1 MNFKNLGYIILAAS
15 WLCALTPHVQAQTAI
30 DMQRVKNAETMT
42 FAGRCVE
49 AIVQVRELYDKYPR
63 NEQIATALKNAYVC
77 SKDYDSAL
85 AVLQRLVSTSGEQ
98 FQKVSYQLDIAGIY
112 FRQGNVVEGRKQIDS
127 AISLLPYDV
136 SSYERAADAFMMNG
150 YYADAVKFLQES
162 RARLNQPSVFSRK
175 LAQLYEIM
183 RSYGEAARE
192 YFVMVEGDSTQ
203 EIYVTGRISNLIKL
217 DAQEEFDTG
226 LEKALAE
233 IVKSNPNRK
242 EAHRFDGDYLIAQG
256 EYEKALERFRLVDSL
271 ENGLGKNLLYF
282 ARTARDNGAY
292 EMVEEACAQI
302 AAQPKSPFVIQSRFI
317 LAESHFAR
325 GSYAQA
331 ATIYQEILDLSP
343 SDRDKSEALYS
354 LGLVTLQGLHD
365 PQNAIATFDQI
376 IQKYPRLPLA
386 AAARVLI
393 GDCYLAQGNATM
405 ADSIYAGVKTSQLPV
420 RNQEELLFKRA
431 ELQFYTGNFEAAR
444 DAYGKMMNAFPKS
457 VFVNDC
463 LRRIMLISEYGGM
476 DEASLQIFATALYSQ
491 FRFEYQKTLDELA
504 KLKGRSGAIL
514 PELAWLKSGEIYQT
528 LKQDTLALAE
538 YDSLITLHPASFYTP
553 IAFERKGDIYSE
565 SQHNCEQA
573 RQMYQQVLLNH
584 PGSLN
589 VEDVR
594 KKLQR
599 AEKTICVQDDKAKS

>member
-1 MNFKNLGYIILAAS
+1 MKLKSLIYTTLAAS
-15 WLCALTPHVQAQTAI
+15 WLAAMAPLVQAQTQL
-30 DMQRVKNAETMT
+30 DMQRVRNAETMT
-42 FAGRCVE
+42 YAGRCVE
-49 AIVQVRELYDKYPR
+49 AITAVRDLYEQYPR

-85 AVLQRLVSTSGEQ
+85 AVLQRLVDNSREE
-98 FQKVSYQLDIAGIY
+98 FQKVTFQLDIAGIY
-112 FRQGNVVEGRKQIDS
+112 FRQGNLAEGRKQVDL

-136 SSYERAADAFMMNG
+136 SSYERAADAYMMNG

-162 RARLNQPSVFSRK
+162 RVKLNQPTIFSRK

-192 YFVMVEGDSTQ
+192 YFVMIQADTTQ
-203 EIYVTGRISNLIKL
+203 EIYVTGRMSNLIKL
-217 DAQEEFDTG
+217 DAGEEYDTG
-226 LEKALAE
+226 LEKTLAE
-233 IVKSNPNRK
+233 IVKANPNRV
-242 EAHRFDGDYLIAQG
+242 EAHRFYGDYLIAQG
-256 EYEKALERFRLVDSL
+256 QYEKALDRFRLVDSL
-271 ENGLGKNLLYF
+271 ENGSGKNLLYF
-282 ARTARDNGAY
+282 ARVARDNGAY
-292 EMVEEACAQI
+292 AMVDKACNQI
-302 AAQPKSPFVIQSRFI
+302 AALKVTPFLVQSQFI
-317 LAESHFAR
+317 LAEAHFAR
-325 GSYAQA
+325 ADYAQA
-331 ATIYQEILDLSP
+331 AAIYQEILNATP
-343 SDRDKSEALYS
+343 SDRDRSEALYS
-354 LGLVTLQGLHD
+354 LGTVTLQGLHD
-365 PQNAIATFDQI
+365 PQKARETFDQMVI
-376 IQKYPRLPLA
+376 KYPRLPLA
-386 AAARVLI
+386 AAAKMLI
-393 GDCYLAQGNATM
+393 GDCYLAEGNAVM
-405 ADSIYAGVKTSQLPV
+405 ADSIYGTVNSNQLPL

-444 DAYGKMMNAFPKS
+444 DAYSRVMNAYPKS

-476 DEASLQIFATALYSQ
+476 EEASLQVFAAALYAQ

-504 KLKGRSGAIL
+504 KLKHRTGAIL
-514 PELAWLKSGEIYQT
+514 PEISWLKSGEIYQIMR
-528 LKQDTLALAE
+528 QDTLALAE

-565 SQHNCEQA
+565 SRHNCEQA

-599 AEKTICVQDDKAKS
+599 TEKTICVQEDKTKS

>member
-1 MNFKNLGYIILAAS
+1 MNIKNSVYSILAAS
-15 WLCALTPHVQAQTAI
+15 WLCTMTPLVQAQTAI

-49 AIVQVRELYDKYPR
+49 AIVQVRDLYYKYPR
-63 NEQIATALKNAYVC
+63 NEQIATALKNAYIC

-85 AVLQRLVSTSGEQ
+85 AVLQRLVVNSGEQ
-98 FQKVSYQLDIAGIY
+98 FQKVSFQLDVAGIY
-112 FRQGNVVEGRKQIDS
+112 FRQGNLAEGKKQVDL
-127 AISLLPYDV
+127 AIGWLPYDV

-162 RARLNQPSVFSRK
+162 RGKLNQPTVFSRK

-192 YFVMVEGDSTQ
+192 YFVMVQGDSAQ
-203 EIYVTGRISNLIKL
+203 EVYVTGRISNLIKL

-226 LEKALAE
+226 LGKVLAD
-233 IVKSNPNRK
+233 IVKANPTRK
-242 EAHRFDGDYLIAQG
+242 EAHRFYGDYLIAQG
-256 EYEKALERFRLVDSL
+256 EYDKALGRFRLVDSL

-282 ARTARDNGAY
+282 ARSARDNGAY
-292 EMVEEACAQI
+292 EMVEKACTQI
-302 AAQPKSPFVIQSRFI
+302 AAQPNSPFLIQSRFI

-325 GSYAQA
+325 GSFAQA
-331 ATIYQEILDLSP
+331 ATIYQDILNLSP

-354 LGLVTLQGLHD
+354 LGVVKLQGLHD
-365 PQNAIATFDQI
+365 PTAAMGTFDQLT
-376 IQKYPRLPLA
+376 QRYPRLPLA
-386 AAARVLI
+386 AAARMLI

-405 ADSIYAGVKTSQLPV
+405 ADSIYDKVNASQLPL
-420 RNQEELLFKRA
+420 RSQEELLFKRA

-444 DAYGKMMNAFPKS
+444 DAYSKVMNAFPKS

-476 DEASLQIFATALYSQ
+476 DEASLQVFAVALYAQ
-491 FRFEYQKTLDELA
+491 FRFEYEKTLDELA
-504 KLKGRSGAIL
+504 KLKYRTGAIL
-514 PELAWLKSGEIYQT
+514 PELAWLKSGEIYQA
-528 LKQDTLALAE
+528 LRRDTLALAE
-538 YDSLITLHPASFYTP
+538 YDSLITLHPESFYTP

-584 PGSLN
+584 PSSLN

-599 AEKTICVQDDKAKS
+599 TEKTVCVQDDKTKS